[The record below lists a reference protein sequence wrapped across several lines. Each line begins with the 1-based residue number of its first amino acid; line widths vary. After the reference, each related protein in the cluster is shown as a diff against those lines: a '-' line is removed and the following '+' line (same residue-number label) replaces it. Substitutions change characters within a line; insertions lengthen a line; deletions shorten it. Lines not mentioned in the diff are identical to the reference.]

1 MTGAG
6 SARLCGNV
14 ARIAATVRDVR
25 NRFMPPHPWRR
36 KSTKAFPAMQRADNP
51 LKNAARVL
59 NAADWTRLARNGSV
73 IGAPPQYVFIG
84 GTPWHADKNHRTA
97 AMKQIPRFQR
107 QTTSPFSFSLCL
119 FGFPKPHAWT
129 AAHSNTRCSI
139 GARRSVEITGNSSL
153 LIGS

>member
-36 KSTKAFPAMQRADNP
+36 KSTKAFPAMQRADKP
-51 LKNAARVL
+51 LKNAAHVL

-73 IGAPPQYVFIG
+73 IEAPPQYVFIG

-97 AMKQIPRFQR
+97 AMKADTAVP
-107 QTTSPFSFSLCL
+107 TSNNVAIFIFAVL

-129 AAHSNTRCSI
+129 AAHFNTRCSI
-139 GARRSVEITGNSSL
+139 GARRSVEITGNSNL